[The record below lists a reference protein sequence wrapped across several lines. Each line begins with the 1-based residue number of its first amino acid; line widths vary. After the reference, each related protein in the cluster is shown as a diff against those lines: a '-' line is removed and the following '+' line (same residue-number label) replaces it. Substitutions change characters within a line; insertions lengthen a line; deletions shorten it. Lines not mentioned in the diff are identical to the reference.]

1 MIKHADLIAPYTE
14 TYFYVFSYDGIM
26 GNVNV
31 TIEGKFKLICSVLKN
46 RKIEFVTKI
55 VNSITSYKHV

>member
-1 MIKHADLIAPYTE
+1 MIKHADLVANYTD

-31 TIEGKFKLICSVLKN
+31 TIKGKFILFVL
-46 RKIEFVTKI
+46 VL
-55 VNSITSYKHV
+55 